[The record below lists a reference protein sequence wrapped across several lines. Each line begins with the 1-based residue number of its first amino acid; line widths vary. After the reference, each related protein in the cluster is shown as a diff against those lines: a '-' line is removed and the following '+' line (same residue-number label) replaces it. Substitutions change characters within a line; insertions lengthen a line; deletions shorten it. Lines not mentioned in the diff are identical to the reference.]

1 MLKLYKNLKKEEWCM
16 IAVSLIFIVLQV
28 WLDLTMPEYMADIT
42 GLVQT
47 RGSEMGDILDE
58 ATSSVDTR
66 TEQQIQQAMDQLME
80 NRTSFVIA
88 HRLSTIKDADLILVM
103 KDGDIIESGT
113 HEALLAQNGFYAEL
127 YNSQFDVPETA

>member
-1 MLKLYKNLKKEEWCM
+1 M